1 MYKRKLLAMSALT
14 GALALAGSG
23 ALADGKPVPI
33 KLLLSGKFEVLG
45 GYAAQRQSFEKSS
58 DADVDGTT
66 HYGALN
72 ILSSSEI
79 HVTGSTRL
87 ENGLT
92 VSVVVEFEGDQFT
105 HNGSGSD
112 NAIDKSYLAVAGSF
126 GQIRIGSTNAGSHDL
141 VNTAP
146 NVGALSHDGGD
157 TDDWILQPGNSAVG
171 GPDTDIGAGD
181 ITRIAYVSQEI
192 GGFTLGASYQPT
204 AATTETM
211 PAIGGNSGA
220 DAQTYDIGIAY
231 AGMFGQAA
239 FSADVQYYR
248 VQGGAAVSVESWRGG
263 ANLRLGRLALGGSYR
278 RLRDTASGVSGTAAS
293 SDEDAWEIGFTY
305 AGSGWSA
312 GLAMATAN
320 RPLSNAVPGGDSVT
334 KYVLGVSYNIS
345 TGVDLLGS
353 IAHVVWQDELTADSN
368 NNSGFAVVT
377 GIAVTF

>member
-23 ALADGKPVPI
+23 ALADGKPVRI

-105 HNGSGSD
+105 HNGTGSD

-204 AATTETM
+204 AATTETIRPSAAI
-211 PAIGGNSGA
+211 PAPTPRPTISALPMRACLAKPRSAPMFSIIGCR
-220 DAQTYDIGIAY
+220 
-231 AGMFGQAA
+231 AA
-239 FSADVQYYR
+239 RRLVSNP
-248 VQGGAAVSVESWRGG
+248 GAAPCTR
-263 ANLRLGRLALGGSYR
+263 
-278 RLRDTASGVSGTAAS
+278 
-293 SDEDAWEIGFTY
+293 
-305 AGSGWSA
+305 
-312 GLAMATAN
+312 
-320 RPLSNAVPGGDSVT
+320 
-334 KYVLGVSYNIS
+334 
-345 TGVDLLGS
+345 
-353 IAHVVWQDELTADSN
+353 
-368 NNSGFAVVT
+368 
-377 GIAVTF
+377 

>member
-1 MYKRKLLAMSALT
+1 M
-14 GALALAGSG
+14 ALAGSG

-66 HYGALN
+66 HYGAFN

-105 HNGSGSD
+105 HNGTGSD

-157 TDDWILQPGNSAVG
+157 TDDWILQPGNSVVG

-263 ANLRLGRLALGGSYR
+263 ANLRLGRLALGGSLPAAPRYR
-278 RLRDTASGVSGTAAS
+278 QRRFRHRRQLRWGRMGNRLYLCRFRLERRIGHGHREQAALQC
-293 SDEDAWEIGFTY
+293 
-305 AGSGWSA
+305 GSRRRFGHQVCA
-312 GLAMATAN
+312 
-320 RPLSNAVPGGDSVT
+320 RR
-334 KYVLGVSYNIS
+334 VL
-345 TGVDLLGS
+345 
-353 IAHVVWQDELTADSN
+353 
-368 NNSGFAVVT
+368 
-377 GIAVTF
+377 